1 LKYNACIS
9 QENPLLVL
17 LLLYYFKD
25 CAADDPSCVPK
36 TQSQIDTE
44 QGLING
50 LFGTGAAI
58 GALFAPT
65 M

>member
-1 LKYNACIS
+1 MHLTKY
-9 QENPLLVL
+9 PLLIL
-17 LLLYYFKD
+17 HPLYHLKD

-36 TQSQIDTE
+36 TQSQIDIDE
-44 QGLING
+44 GLING
-50 LFGTGAAI
+50 LFGVGAAI